1 LRNQKESNK
10 VADVQSALDSEN
22 RQILMASFHGKLNQQ
37 WDLVYTKD
45 WKGEPK
51 KGEYN
56 PDFGLYVEKDF
67 HVVSAMGSGRYIDF
81 FDGRNLVIKTQNA
94 RRTQLSYFHQHS
106 RTVRTRYNN
115 QSFDIH
121 SSGKGNHMQIY
132 STSSNWW

>member
-1 LRNQKESNK
+1 MITR
-10 VADVQSALDSEN
+10 
-22 RQILMASFHGKLNQQ
+22 HGKLNQQ
-37 WDLVYTKD
+37 WDLVYKRD

-67 HVVSAMGSGRYIDF
+67 HIVSAMGQGRYIDF

-94 RRTQLSYFHQHS
+94 RRTQLWYFHQVS

-115 QSFDIH
+115 QSIEIH
-121 SSGKGNHMQIY
+121 NSGKGTHMQVW
-132 STSSNWW
+132 STNSNWW